1 MIGVLTRIK
10 RVPKDTEAR
19 WTCEERE
26 LAAVLPQAKEYLRR
40 PEAGRG
46 TEGFSPRATEAMV
59 LISDFWP

>member
-40 PEAGRG
+40 PEAG
-46 TEGFSPRATEAMV
+46 EAQR
-59 LISDFWP
+59 DFLLELRRQRS